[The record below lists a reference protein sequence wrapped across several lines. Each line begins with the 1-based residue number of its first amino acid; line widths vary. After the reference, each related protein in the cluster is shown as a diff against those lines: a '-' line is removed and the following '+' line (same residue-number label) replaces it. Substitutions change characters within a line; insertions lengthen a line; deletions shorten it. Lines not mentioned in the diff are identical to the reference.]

1 MIRSIPRGTQPRRR
15 GASVALA
22 ATALASGV
30 AAAPASATTYVPL
43 LSGDRIGVQDAAA
56 PGLDTGS
63 IRNTTAQALTGFGG
77 LRLRVSGS
85 TLTQKEQT
93 FNGELM
99 RGFGLQYDGFDR
111 FKTTKAVPLGGVS
124 TTRSIRVARDAN
136 WFRYLDTFTNTT
148 SHTVTAE
155 VVFGG
160 QTGWNTGANQ
170 TRILDTTDGDTD
182 IETSDTWA
190 EMGAAATK
198 AGPSSFGPSAVVI
211 GSANSGFGATSNFLR
226 DSFNQTIATTG
237 HESNFTGYK
246 NTFTLLPGES
256 RSLLRF
262 VVTGIS
268 ETRALTTGAPIPAAG
283 TQIAQVKNDAST
295 LATTP
300 VVSDLSASEICSVT
314 NWSTAALSGSVNCS
328 LVTPLDPDVAR
339 QVMAPTTSS
348 PYDVVGKTIEQMQA
362 DMESGKTTS
371 QEITRAYLDRI
382 AAYDTGQFGFHSYI
396 YIADDAMEQ
405 AKAADEAR
413 AKGRKSA
420 MLGIPVGVKDLY
432 STKDMPTTGGSR
444 VFDGFRPQKDS
455 FIVKRIREAG
465 GVILGKTN
473 LSEYANSG
481 HFSESAFGQVW
492 NAFEPSKSS
501 IGSSGGSAVS
511 TALSLNSWTLGSQTG
526 DSLWGPSSAA
536 SLYSLRGTD
545 GMTSNARVMPLTWL
559 QDYAGPIT
567 RSVGDLADSLNVITG
582 TDPEDFR
589 TKDADKYR
597 PADWRSTF
605 KADALQGKKIG
616 YLPSAF
622 ADPFGTT
629 ATSDALKATF
639 STFTQA
645 GATVVEM
652 TGTQPTPPTVPAGQS
667 LGDRSW
673 EGWARWLQEHP
684 ESEYNNAG
692 EIIMSQKRLP
702 YSRYATP
709 GNYTGAGPMTQSNV
723 DTWLRYRADYKQKIA
738 DWMDAQGVDAVVYP
752 GLLSDVN
759 LNDGQIP
766 SFGRLDP
773 PSSASGA
780 PTVIFPAGVNPNGE
794 PMNLQILGKAWEDD
808 KLLGYAYAFD
818 KIKQGHVLPT
828 TAPALEYEP
837 DVTPKPIVIEKPVPG
852 TTVPVTPD
860 PETNNPTP
868 TPTATPAPGTPTPTP
883 GATPTPAPAP
893 AAVTV
898 KITLRFASSATVKSS
913 RVRFTLSNTSAQ
925 ALTGVVTIKG
935 KIASGGKSSTITL
948 GTGSVKIDAKG
959 KKTLSIA
966 LTSKARKAL
975 KGRTKITATVTY
987 KLANASGASRV
998 ETKKLSI
1005 KLR

>member
-1 MIRSIPRGTQPRRR
+1 MAGT
-15 GASVALA
+15 VLA
-22 ATALASGV
+22 ASGF
-30 AAAPASATTYVPL
+30 AATPASATTYVPL
-43 LSGDRIGVQDAAA
+43 LSGDRVGVQDAAA

-85 TLTQKEQT
+85 SLTAKEQT

-99 RGFGLQYDGFDR
+99 RGFGLQYDGYDR
-111 FKTTKAVPLGGVS
+111 FKTTKAVPLGGIS

-136 WFRYLDTFTNTT
+136 WLRYFDTFTNTT

-160 QTGWNTGANQ
+160 QTGWNTAITTGAGGTNNTQ
-170 TRILDTTDGDTD
+170 VLDTTDGDTAV
-182 IETSDTWA
+182 ETSDTWV
-190 EMGAAATK
+190 EMGSAATK
-198 AGPSSFGPSAVVI
+198 AGPSTFGPSAVVI
-211 GSANSGFGATSNFLR
+211 GSPTTGFSASSNFLR

-237 HESNFTGYK
+237 HEGNFTGYK
-246 NTFTLLPGES
+246 NTLTLLPGES
-256 RSLLRF
+256 RSLLRY

-283 TQIAQVKNDAST
+283 TQIAQVKTDAGT

-300 VVSDLSASEICSVT
+300 VVADLTPAELCSVA
-314 NWSTAALSGSVNCS
+314 NWAPSALGGTLNCA

-339 QVMAPTTSS
+339 QVPTPVTSS

-362 DMESGKTTS
+362 DMTSGKTTS

-382 AAYDTGQFGFHSYI
+382 AAYDTGQYGFHSYI
-396 YIADDAMEQ
+396 YVADDAMEQ
-405 AKAADEAR
+405 AKKADEAR
-413 AKGRKSA
+413 AAGTKNA

-432 STKDMPTTGGSR
+432 STYDMPTTGGSR
-444 VFDGFRPQKDS
+444 VFDGFQPQKDS
-455 FIVKRIREAG
+455 FIVKRIRQAG
-465 GVILGKTN
+465 GVIIGKTN

-536 SLYSLRGTD
+536 SLYTLRGTD

-559 QDYAGPIT
+559 QDYAGPMT
-567 RSVGDLADSLNVITG
+567 RSVGDLADALNVITG

-605 KADALQGKKIG
+605 KDDALKGKKIG

-639 STFTQA
+639 PTFEAA
-645 GATVVEM
+645 GATVVQM
-652 TGTQPTPPTVPAGQS
+652 TGTQPTAPTVPAGQS
-667 LGDRSW
+667 LGDRSY
-673 EGWARWLQEHP
+673 EGWSRWLQEHP
-684 ESEYNNAG
+684 ESGYTDATQ
-692 EIIMSQKRLP
+692 IIMSQKRLP
-702 YSRYATP
+702 YSRYAPAT
-709 GNYTGAGPMTQSNV
+709 YQGAGPMTESNIQ
-723 DTWLRYRADYKQKIA
+723 TWLKYRADYKQKIA

-780 PTVIFPAGVNPNGE
+780 PTVIFPVGVNPNGE

-828 TAPALEYEP
+828 TAPALEYEA
-837 DVTPKPIVIEKPVPG
+837 DVTPKPIVIEKPAPAI
-852 TTVPVTPD
+852 TVPAAPD
-860 PETNNPTP
+860 PNTNTNNPT
-868 TPTATPAPGTPTPTP
+868 
-883 GATPTPAPAP
+883 AP
-893 AAVTV
+893 AAGGTTTPVATTPPAPVKIAITV
-898 KITLRFASSATVKSS
+898 KYATSATVKSG
-913 RVRFTLSNTSAQ
+913 RVRFTLSNSSTQ
-925 ALTGVVTIKG
+925 TLTGVVTLKARLIVSG
-935 KIASGGKSSTITL
+935 KVKTITL
-948 GTGSVKIDAKG
+948 GTASISVSAKG
-959 KKTLSIA
+959 KKTLLVT
-966 LTSKARKAL
+966 LTSAAKKSL
-975 KGRTKITATVTY
+975 KGRTKITATASY
-987 KLANASGASRV
+987 QLANASGTSL
-998 ETKKLSI
+998 TKSKSLKI